1 MRRRTDPSDPSL
13 IRVRTPQR
21 QHRGRRLWNLSRGSK
36 HHPRA
41 RSPDSHP
48 RSRASTGLD
57 ALFLERHC
65 GIFQR
70 PPRSRAQPPPR
81 GVPSRLL
88 LAVPRLRAREF
99 FLKRSVLLRLHLLQS
114 SPRRRRC
121 RVGRA
126 RPRART
132 AYRTIDGDVRVSAP
146 RAHGS
151 HRREQFR
158 ANRRRRRRRRTRRT
172 QTPARRREG
181 RRGRRGRRR
190 RHRRYRRGVPRD
202 GIHLFIGARAE
213 IRTRTSRGG
222 GRQRG
227 KLGGVECRDRSRSA
241 ASTDLADDTSDS
253 RRADVRVRDG
263 EIDVP
268 IVSFRL
274 ARFVSRRRVSLC
286 RVSLDPAKTSS
297 TSAKRSRVRSSAR
310 TFDGVAHSGS
320 SSKSSTPASKT

>member
-1 MRRRTDPSDPSL
+1 MQSPPRRSRLFRPTPQRPRMRRRTDPSL

-21 QHRGRRLWNLSRGSK
+21 QHRGRRLSNLSRGSK

-57 ALFLERHC
+57 ALLLERHC

-70 PPRSRAQPPPR
+70 PPRSRAHPPPR

-88 LAVPRLRAREF
+88 LAVPRLHAREF

-172 QTPARRREG
+172 RTPARRREG

-190 RHRRYRRGVPRD
+190 RHRRYRRGIARD
-202 GIHLFIGARAE
+202 GVHLFIGARAE

-222 GRQRG
+222 GRQLG
-227 KLGGVECRDRSRSA
+227 KLGGVVSRSIALGGVDGPRGRHIGLASRGRQGQGRRDRRPHRVVSP
-241 ASTDLADDTSDS
+241 
-253 RRADVRVRDG
+253 RAVRLEATRQS
-263 EIDVP
+263 VP
-268 IVSFRL
+268 RAVSYTHL
-274 ARFVSRRRVSLC
+274 TLPTICSV
-286 RVSLDPAKTSS
+286 
-297 TSAKRSRVRSSAR
+297 
-310 TFDGVAHSGS
+310 
-320 SSKSSTPASKT
+320 